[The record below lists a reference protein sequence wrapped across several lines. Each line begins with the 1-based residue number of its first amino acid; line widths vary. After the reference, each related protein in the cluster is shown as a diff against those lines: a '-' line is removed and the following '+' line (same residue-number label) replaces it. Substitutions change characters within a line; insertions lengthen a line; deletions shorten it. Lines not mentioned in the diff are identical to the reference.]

1 MRCTM
6 PMRAAGLA
14 RTLART
20 LAILLLGMSA
30 APAASAATFHLP
42 LLPPASDAF
51 REGVVRIVNHSDAAG
66 EIFITA
72 MDDTGAAFG
81 PISVPIE
88 ARRAIEFSA
97 ADLEQGN
104 ADKGIAAGIGA
115 GRGDWRLVLE
125 TSLEIEPLAY
135 SRTSAGF
142 ADSLDRV
149 VPRRSFYHRVQL
161 PAPSVVLPDGARLRL
176 VNGSDAATDAVIFGI
191 DDAGRL
197 APEWVS
203 VALPGAGARTIDA
216 SALEQGAPGID
227 GQLGDGQGDWRLL
240 VFAEGPIDAMAL
252 LDSPSGPL
260 ANLSAAASDAE
271 IALFPPADDA
281 LRDGLLRI
289 ASWAGSG
296 QVRIHAIDDRGRSA
310 GPAVLNLEEGR
321 TVVIDSMDLE
331 LGNAA
336 NGLTSGIGDGD
347 GDWRLRLES
356 ALELDVSAYVRT
368 GDGFLT
374 SVRDTNARADSR
386 HYVPRFNPASQLR
399 STSRLRLINPTDVP
413 AAVDIIAWDDGGAAA
428 PDGSVGLTLEPG
440 AATSLDAAALERGAL
455 GLSGRFGEG
464 QGAWRLALRSDR
476 DIRVMNLAESVAGHL
491 TNAGVSPTLAYFP
504 DECFDGEDADGDGI
518 ADDCETGAPPAL
530 LRAAGCA
537 DGRYVEDPANNPGL
551 VGDCRALVEVANAL
565 ARAGELPADHA
576 LVQWGTDAAMRLS
589 AWDGVGVA
597 GGRVTSLD
605 LSGSRAQP
613 GELVGAIPPELSG
626 LGELTRLDLSYNRL
640 TGPIPPELGDLSR
653 LTHLNLSH
661 NGLSGELPAALGLL
675 ADLRELNVEGNRLT
689 GDAPWV
695 YRERLERDGLVLL
708 YGGTG
713 IVGLAPP
720 PRRVNPIFSDDPA
733 DNGNASHRS
742 VAFYQGP
749 LVWERDRG
757 EAAVEH
763 QQPLLG
769 RWAVLAVRIEHEL
782 PVAPVVEARLPD
794 AAGAAP
800 DSTLDEAGPPRT
812 VAVGSGQWLTE
823 YLFDLPGALNRA
835 GTRIVPV
842 IDPDDAMA
850 ETDERDNLGEPI
862 LLYGATPPRLR
873 ITFLPVQFAGREP
886 PALDAALLMRGIR
899 ALWPVADDFEAIV
912 GPALESD
919 AANQYE
925 LLAEVRALWN
935 AEADPDEF
943 YYGIFAQPWTGGR
956 GVAYRPGRVA
966 VSEWSEF
973 DTIPHEFGHN
983 LDLRHPPGCG
993 VRYPNRRYPYP
1004 DGGLGP
1010 NPVWDANWRRPVT
1023 ADDTQYADV
1032 MSYCGSQQLVSDYH
1046 YREAWKDW
1054 RSTGPARPASAAPP
1068 PFRLSR
1074 QLSGGSASGPGGPSA
1089 AQNAVSDPERGGA
1102 LALSGRIDADG
1113 RWSLTHAQATD
1124 KEPRPPA
1131 PYGQY
1136 TLALF
1141 DADGQALY
1149 REPLSA
1155 DAMGHGSEAG
1165 WAARV
1170 PIPTRPAQQL
1180 TILDA
1185 RGVVVLRVTLPDL
1198 RATPTDLR

>member
-6 PMRAAGLA
+6 PMRAARLT
-14 RTLART
+14 RF
-20 LAILLLGMSA
+20 LAILLLLGMSA

-51 REGVVRIVNHSDAAG
+51 REGVVRIVNHSDEPGQIAVSAV
-66 EIFITA
+66 
-72 MDDTGAAFG
+72 DDTGSVFG
-81 PISVPIE
+81 PIVVPIE
-88 ARRAIEFSA
+88 AGQAIEFSST
-97 ADLEQGN
+97 DLEQGN

-115 GRGDWRLVLE
+115 GQGDWRVVLE
-125 TSLEIEPLAY
+125 TALEIEPLAY
-135 SRTSAGF
+135 SRTSTGF
-142 ADSLDRV
+142 TDRLDRV
-149 VPRRSFYHRVQL
+149 VPRRSFYRRVPL
-161 PAPSVVLPDGARLRL
+161 PAPGPALPDGARLRL
-176 VNGSDAATDAVIFGI
+176 VNASNAATDVVIFGI
-191 DDAGRL
+191 DDSAQL
-197 APEWVS
+197 APGLVS
-203 VALPGAGARTIDA
+203 VTLPGGGARTIDA
-216 SALEQGAPGID
+216 LTLEQGASGLD
-227 GQLGDGQGDWRLL
+227 GQLGDGRGDWRLL
-240 VFAEGPIDAMAL
+240 VFAARPIDAMAL

-260 ANLSAAASDAE
+260 ANLSAASANDGE
-271 IALFPPADDA
+271 ILLFPPADDA
-281 LRDGLLRI
+281 KRSGLLRI
-289 ASWAGSG
+289 ASRTGAG
-296 QVRIHAIDDRGRSA
+296 QIRIHGIDDAGRSH
-310 GPAVLNLEEGR
+310 GPAVVNLEEGQ
-321 TVVIDSMDLE
+321 TVVLDSTDLE
-331 LGNAA
+331 LGNAS
-336 NGLTSGIGDGD
+336 NGLTIGLGDGE
-347 GDWRLRLES
+347 GDWRLRLENP
-356 ALELDVSAYVRT
+356 LELDVSAYIRT

-374 SVRDTNARADSR
+374 AVRDADARADSR
-386 HYVPRFNPASQLR
+386 HYIPRFNPASQLR

-413 AAVDIIAWDDGGAAA
+413 AAVEIIAWDDGGTAA
-428 PDGSVGLTLEPG
+428 PEGAVALTLEPG

-455 GLSGRFGEG
+455 GLNGRFGEG
-464 QGAWRLALRSDR
+464 QGKWRVALRSDR

-491 TNAGVSPTLAYFP
+491 TNIGVSPALAYFP
-504 DECFDGEDADGDGI
+504 EECFDGEDADGDGI
-518 ADDCETGAPPAL
+518 ADACETGAPPAL
-530 LRAAGCA
+530 LRTAGCV

-551 VGDCRALVEVANAL
+551 VGDCRALVEIANAL

-576 LVQWGTDAAMRLS
+576 LVQWGTDAAMKLS

-613 GELVGAIPPELSG
+613 GELVGAIPAELAG

-640 TGPIPPELGDLSR
+640 TGPIPEELGDLSR

-675 ADLRELNVEGNRLT
+675 ADLRELDIEGNPLT
-689 GDAPWV
+689 GAAPWI

-757 EAAVEH
+757 EEAVEH

-769 RWAVLAVRIEHEL
+769 RWAVLVVRIEHEI
-782 PVAPVVEARLPD
+782 PVAPVVEARVSD
-794 AAGAAP
+794 AVGAAP
-800 DSTLDEAGPPRT
+800 DATLDEAAPPRT
-812 VAVGSGQWLTE
+812 VSAGAGRWLTE

-873 ITFLPVQFAGREP
+873 ITFLPVQFEGREP

-899 ALWPVADDFEAIV
+899 AFWPVADDFEAIV

-983 LDLRHPPGCG
+983 LDLRHPPGCE

-1010 NPVWDANWRRPVT
+1010 HPVWDANWRRLVT
-1023 ADDTQYADV
+1023 AADTQYADV

-1074 QLSGGSASGPGGPSA
+1074 QLSGGSASGPGQPSA
-1089 AQNAVSDPERGGA
+1089 TQNAVSDPERGGA

-1113 RWSLTHAQATD
+1113 RWSLTQAQATD
-1124 KEPRPPA
+1124 KAPRAPA
-1131 PYGQY
+1131 PSGPY

-1170 PIPTRPAQQL
+1170 PVPSRPAQQL
-1180 TILDA
+1180 AILDA
-1185 RGVVVLRVTLPDL
+1185 RGVVVLRVTLPAL
-1198 RATPTDLR
+1198 RATPPDLR